1 MYECMYVYI
10 YILHMY
16 LSSAP
21 LLSLTHYMNITNS
34 ELRTQKIELVRR
46 LYSNYYRH
54 MKQQRQQIVLVT
66 ARSSLLKA
74 VGPSL
79 NHFTA
84 DSPAADGCQR
94 TAAGAISCP
103 GVGLVPEF
111 GCKTCHCRGSQKE
124 SIQHFVTSISHL
136 MGADKNTHVCYTAS
150 L

>member
-1 MYECMYVYI
+1 
-10 YILHMY
+10 
-16 LSSAP
+16 
-21 LLSLTHYMNITNS
+21 MNITNS
-34 ELRTQKIELVRR
+34 ELRRQKIELVRC

-66 ARSSLLKA
+66 GCSSLLRA

-84 DSPAADGCQR
+84 VSPAADGCQR

-111 GCKTCHCRGSQKE
+111 GYKTCHCRGSQKQ
-124 SIQHFVTSISHL
+124 SIQHFLTSISHL
-136 MGADKNTHVCYTAS
+136 GGTDKNTQAC
-150 L
+150 